1 MNKVFAVTIKIFL
14 LLIAL
19 SSFSILSG
27 MPLVPD
33 LKSINQYYAQDIS
46 RNLKFLE
53 ARPGNH
59 ELMIRISVL
68 LDAAGQKE
76 FSENWLDAVK
86 KSGISQSELENLL
99 KQSRARYNLQGVSDE
114 AMADENN
121 EPYHWI
127 TGPEKTALVAEAE
140 NNMEKAAEEYILL
153 FKNSKKPEYL
163 AMAAERYLWAN
174 KSYKALSP
182 FLQLLKFRPADR
194 ELILQIAR
202 IYTWNGNFLKAA
214 EFFAMAQ
221 KIGYSRDTAIEQLQ
235 AASANPQKP
244 ETIALFEN
252 YLIRYPHDNKIKT
265 IFSQLLA
272 AINQRERAFELL
284 KSIPLRQ
291 LDASGLL
298 QLAEEHRNR
307 GNATEAIELAQSGLK
322 KTSKRDF
329 TGLFYFNNLLAFA
342 RETMADYDSALNSSK
357 QALAILS
364 TEKTGIDYNSARGF
378 RLALLQLQASILRR
392 ISGDSD
398 ALEQYQE
405 ILKSDPENS
414 VALMFMG
421 EYSRN
426 KNSLNDARDYFEKAA
441 RITPDDSYTLWS
453 LADTYVRL
461 GDHWKAR
468 GVLERLSRMPD
479 FKDSEMLAET
489 WKQTGAW
496 HLVAR
501 HYMKNRDRM
510 ISENREGLIESLE
523 KAGRKKEAAH
533 IIYDSLAEQPFSE
546 ELETRLKNVAD
557 HAPEIWKKYLSRK
570 NALIADYY
578 NRQIASMTTALNKDP
593 KNNVIR
599 AQRADIFSYSGNL
612 KAALEDYQQIIKN
625 EPATLNYLNRAAEL
639 AEWTSDWIT
648 SRTVRK
654 QIRQLEPQNAT
665 NTLYLAQA
673 DYYLRNFREARK
685 TLNDLE
691 ESDQAGISEFFK
703 VAYPVYSKAGEFK
716 KARQILL
723 DAQND
728 VSLAPEDRKL
738 LSDNITS
745 MKRDI
750 GPITR
755 VDFGLFHDTAD
766 ISRANTAFYSRFAV
780 ENNRFAELSIND
792 TALTRKNSTQRSFR
806 GSEMTLSFSRIS
818 FDHRLTLSLPAIIT
832 RNGSASKLYLPGV
845 SYSRFGSRSETGISF
860 ARLPVFDSPEALLQK
875 LYTDN
880 FNIWHETEIAR
891 DTSLRLD
898 GFKRRNSLGFNSTGG
913 SLSIQKN
920 LQYAPFRAIRYTY
933 SFEDGD
939 REDSDL
945 FYLDDY
951 NQFHQISWLGD
962 YDLKVSRNRPM
973 KFFWETF
980 AGINYKGDPVYG
992 FNCSLEGEAGNSF
1005 YYRIYGGIYSSD
1017 RNRFDTTDG
1026 YRAFNT
1032 GLSLEKRFW

>member
-1 MNKVFAVTIKIFL
+1 MP
-14 LLIAL
+14 
-19 SSFSILSG
+19 IL
-27 MPLVPD
+27 PD
-33 LKSINQYYAQDIS
+33 LKSLNQNFAKDIT

-53 ARPGNH
+53 FRPDNN

-68 LDAAGQKE
+68 LEASGQKKHAAE
-76 FSENWLDAVK
+76 WLEAVK
-86 KSGISQSELENLL
+86 QKGIGQSELEKLL
-99 KQSRARYNLQGVSDE
+99 EQSRIRYNLQVIQ
-114 AMADENN
+114 ENSSSQN
-121 EPYHWI
+121 SEPYDWI
-127 TGPEKTALVAEAE
+127 TGPEKSALVAEAE

-153 FKNSKKPEYL
+153 FNSSKNPEYL
-163 AMAAERYLWAN
+163 ARAAERYLWAN
-174 KSYKALSP
+174 KSSKALSP
-182 FLQLLKFRPADR
+182 LLWLLKLRPADR
-194 ELILQIAR
+194 DLLLQIAR
-202 IYTWNGNFLKAA
+202 INTWNGNFSKAA

-221 KIGYSRDTAIEQLQ
+221 KIRYSRDTDIEQLQ

-244 ETIALFEN
+244 ETIALFES

-265 IFSQLLA
+265 TFSQLLTT
-272 AINQRERAFELL
+272 INQKERAFELL

-291 LDASGLL
+291 LDASGILL
-298 QLAEEHRNR
+298 LAEEHRSR
-307 GNATEAIELAQSGLK
+307 GNATEAIELALSGLK
-322 KTSKRDF
+322 KTSKRNFSD
-329 TGLFYFNNLLAFA
+329 LFYLNNLLASALEA
-342 RETMADYDSALNSSK
+342 RAEYDSALNASK

-364 TEKTGIDYNSARGF
+364 TGKTGFDYSSARTF

-405 ILKSDPENS
+405 ILRSDPENAA
-414 VALMFMG
+414 ALLFMG

-426 KNSLNDARDYFEKAA
+426 KNNLNAARDYFEKAA
-441 RITPDDSYTLWS
+441 KITPEDSYTLWS
-453 LADTYVRL
+453 LADLHIKL
-461 GDHWKAR
+461 GDYWKAR
-468 GVLERLSRMPD
+468 GVLEKLSRMPD

-501 HYMKNRDRM
+501 HYMKNREKM

-523 KAGRKKEAAH
+523 KAGRKSEAAQ
-533 IIYDSLAEQPFSE
+533 IIYDSLTEQPFSI
-546 ELETRLKNVAD
+546 ELEERLKSTSD
-557 HAPEIWKKYLSRK
+557 YAPKIWKKYLSRK
-570 NALIADYY
+570 EELVADYY
-578 NRQIASMTTALNKDP
+578 TSRIASLTEMLIETPD
-593 KNNVIR
+593 NNVIR
-599 AQRADIFSYSGNL
+599 AQRADILSYSGNL
-612 KAALEDYQQIIKN
+612 KAALEDYRQIIKN
-625 EPATLNYLNRAAEL
+625 EPANLNYLNRTAEL
-639 AEWTSDWIT
+639 AEWTSDWET
-648 SRTVRK
+648 CRAVRL

-665 NTLYLAQA
+665 NTMQLAQA
-673 DYYLRNFREARK
+673 NYNLRNFREARK

-716 KARQILL
+716 KARQILQG
-723 DAQND
+723 AQND
-728 VSLAPEDRKL
+728 VRLAPEDRKL
-738 LSDNITS
+738 LNDNITS

-750 GPITR
+750 GPVVR
-755 VDFGLFHDTAD
+755 ADYSLFHDTAD
-766 ISRANTAFYSRFAV
+766 ISRSNTTFYSRFAV

-806 GSEMTLSFSRIS
+806 GSEMTLSFSQLS
-818 FDHRLTLSLPAIIT
+818 LEHKFTLSLPAIIS

-845 SYSRFGSRSETGISF
+845 SYSRFGRRSETGISF

-880 FNIWHETEIAR
+880 LNIWHETEISR
-891 DTSLRLD
+891 NTSLRID

-962 YDLKVSRNRPM
+962 YDFKVSRNRLM